1 MFKYFVKFLTIILVV
16 LCFYLTTNASGNI
29 YPIGSRSAAMGRT
42 SVAIIDFWGVMNN
55 QAGIALFD
63 KPMVGIYYENRFL
76 LNQLSTKSV
85 AGIWPLKY
93 GVIAASYNY
102 FGYKLYNDQK
112 IGLTYARAFG
122 NMFRVG
128 LQLDYIQTVLGNNY
142 GSKGNVTFEL
152 GIQSDISDQITIGA
166 WVFNPIMVKLA
177 EFDNE
182 KLPAV
187 FRLGFAWHISEVF
200 LATIEAEKNTAIN
213 PITFRGGLEYELKN
227 RFFFR
232 TGFATRKE
240 IFSFGFG
247 LYIKHITF
255 NISTIMHETLGFS
268 PQSSLI
274 FHF

>member
-200 LATIEAEKNTAIN
+200 LATIEAEKNTAIK
-213 PITFRGGLEYELKN
+213 IGRASCRE
-227 RFFFR
+227 RV
-232 TGFATRKE
+232 
-240 IFSFGFG
+240 
-247 LYIKHITF
+247 
-255 NISTIMHETLGFS
+255 
-268 PQSSLI
+268 
-274 FHF
+274 